1 MGEVPAP
8 IELPAPS
15 DGIHMK
21 TRTLIACAL
30 ALQSVAAVA
39 FAQAVPA
46 ASMLG
51 GAVVRSIREC
61 PQVTIFDDVDA
72 RVEGDSV
79 VLTGKVT
86 AAAKRSE
93 IERRVA
99 RLDGVRELRNE
110 ILVLPPLPED
120 DSLRHRVARAIYGN
134 PSFWSY
140 AAMSSPPIHII
151 VERGHVTLKG
161 TVGTQVER
169 SMARSL
175 ATGLGERSISNELR
189 TDGR

>member
-1 MGEVPAP
+1 
-8 IELPAPS
+8 
-15 DGIHMK
+15 MK

-30 ALQSVAAVA
+30 ALQSVVPAAA
-39 FAQAVPA
+39 FAQVTPA

-51 GAVVRSIREC
+51 GAVVRSIRES
-61 PQVTIFDDVDA
+61 PHVTIFDDVDA

-86 AAAKRSE
+86 AAATRSE
-93 IERRVA
+93 IEKRVA
-99 RLDGVRELRNE
+99 GLDGVRELRNE
-110 ILVLPPLPED
+110 ILVLPTVPED
-120 DSLRHRVARAIYGN
+120 DDLRRRVAKAIYGN

-189 TDGR
+189 TEGR

>member
-1 MGEVPAP
+1 
-8 IELPAPS
+8 
-15 DGIHMK
+15 MK
-21 TRTLIACAL
+21 TRIIIACAFAFL
-30 ALQSVAAVA
+30 SVSPVA
-39 FAQAVPA
+39 YAQPGRPG
-46 ASMLG
+46 SGTLG
-51 GAVVRSIREC
+51 GTVERSIRES

-72 RVEGDSV
+72 RIEGDSV

-86 AAAKRSE
+86 AAAKRAD

-99 RLDGVRELRNE
+99 RVEGVRGLRNE

-120 DSLRHRVARAIYGN
+120 NDLRQRVAKAIYGN

-169 SMARSL
+169 TMARSL
-175 ATGLGERSISNELR
+175 ATGLGERSLTNELTAQR
-189 TDGR
+189 

>member
-1 MGEVPAP
+1 
-8 IELPAPS
+8 
-15 DGIHMK
+15 MK
-21 TRTLIACAL
+21 TQNLIACAL
-30 ALQSVAAVA
+30 ALQSVTATA
-39 FAQAVPA
+39 FAQVAPA

-51 GAVVRSIREC
+51 RAVVRSIREC
-61 PQVTIFDDVDA
+61 PHVTIFDDVDA
-72 RVEGDSV
+72 RVEGSAV

-93 IERRVA
+93 IEKRVA
-99 RLDGVRELRNE
+99 RLEGVRELRNE
-110 ILVLPPLPED
+110 ILVLPPVPED
-120 DSLRHRVARAIYGN
+120 DDLRRRVARAIYGN

-151 VERGHVTLKG
+151 VERGHVTLRG

-175 ATGLGERSISNELR
+175 ATGLGERSLSNELR
-189 TDGR
+189 TEVR

>member
-1 MGEVPAP
+1 
-8 IELPAPS
+8 
-15 DGIHMK
+15 MK
-21 TRTLIACAL
+21 TRILIACAL
-30 ALQSVAAVA
+30 ALQSVTAPA
-39 FAQAVPA
+39 FAQTAPA
-46 ASMLG
+46 SSALG
-51 GAVVRSIREC
+51 GAVLRTLRAC
-61 PQVTIFDDVDA
+61 PHVTIFDDVDA

-93 IERRVA
+93 IEKRVA
-99 RLDGVRELRNE
+99 GLDGVRGLRNE
-110 ILVLPPLPED
+110 ILVLPPGPD
-120 DSLRHRVARAIYGN
+120 DDALRHRVAKAIYGN

-169 SMARSL
+169 SMAKSL
-175 ATGLGERSISNELR
+175 ATGLGERSLNDQLITER
-189 TDGR
+189 R

>member
-1 MGEVPAP
+1 
-8 IELPAPS
+8 
-15 DGIHMK
+15 MK

-30 ALQSVAAVA
+30 ALQSVAAA
-39 FAQAVPA
+39 ASAQTAPA

-51 GAVVRSIREC
+51 GAVARSIREC

-86 AAAKRSE
+86 AAAKRAE
-93 IERRVA
+93 IEKRVA
-99 RLDGVRELRNE
+99 RLDGVCELRNE

-120 DSLRHRVARAIYGN
+120 DSLRHRVAKAIYGN

>member
-1 MGEVPAP
+1 
-8 IELPAPS
+8 
-15 DGIHMK
+15 MK

-30 ALQSVAAVA
+30 ALQSVATAA
-39 FAQAVPA
+39 FAQAPPA

-51 GAVVRSIREC
+51 GTVVRSIREC
-61 PQVTIFDDVDA
+61 PHVTIFDDVDA
-72 RVEGDSV
+72 HVEGDSV

-86 AAAKRSE
+86 AAGKRSE
-93 IERRVA
+93 IEKRVSG
-99 RLDGVRELRNE
+99 LDGVRQLRNE
-110 ILVLPPLPED
+110 ILVLPPVPED
-120 DSLRHRVARAIYGN
+120 DELRHRVAKAIYGN

-175 ATGLGERSISNELR
+175 ATGLGERSLNDELTTER
-189 TDGR
+189 R

>member
-1 MGEVPAP
+1 
-8 IELPAPS
+8 
-15 DGIHMK
+15 MK
-21 TRTLIACAL
+21 TRILIACAL
-30 ALQSVAAVA
+30 ALQSVAAAA
-39 FAQAVPA
+39 FAQAAPA
-46 ASMLG
+46 ASTARRRRGPLHPR
-51 GAVVRSIREC
+51 AC
-61 PQVTIFDDVDA
+61 PHVTIFDDVDA

-93 IERRVA
+93 IEKRVA

-110 ILVLPPLPED
+110 ILVLPPLPD
-120 DSLRHRVARAIYGN
+120 DDDLRHRVAKAIYGN

-169 SMARSL
+169 SMAKSL
-175 ATGLGERSISNELR
+175 ATGLGERSLNDQLTTER
-189 TDGR
+189 R

>member
-1 MGEVPAP
+1 
-8 IELPAPS
+8 
-15 DGIHMK
+15 MK
-21 TRTLIACAL
+21 TRIIIACAL
-30 ALQSVAAVA
+30 AFLSVSAAY
-39 FAQAVPA
+39 AQPA
-46 ASMLG
+46 RSPDGTLG
-51 GAVVRSIREC
+51 GSIERSIRES
-61 PQVTIFDDVDA
+61 PQFTIFDDVDA

-86 AAAKRSE
+86 AAAKRAE

-99 RLDGVRELRNE
+99 RVEGVRGLRNE
-110 ILVLPPLPED
+110 ILVLPPVPED
-120 DSLRHRVARAIYGN
+120 DDLRRRVAKAIYGN

-151 VERGHVTLKG
+151 VERGHVTLRG

-175 ATGLGERSISNELR
+175 ATGLGERSLSNELR
-189 TDGR
+189 TEGR

>member
-1 MGEVPAP
+1 
-8 IELPAPS
+8 
-15 DGIHMK
+15 MK

-30 ALQSVAAVA
+30 ALQSVAAAA
-39 FAQAVPA
+39 FAQAPPA

-61 PQVTIFDDVDA
+61 PHVTIFDDVDA
-72 RVEGDSV
+72 RVEGDAV

-86 AAAKRSE
+86 TAGKRSE
-93 IERRVA
+93 IEKRVG
-99 RLDGVRELRNE
+99 RLEGVRQLRNE
-110 ILVLPPLPED
+110 ILVLPPGPED
-120 DSLRHRVARAIYGN
+120 DDLRHRVAKAIYGN

-175 ATGLGERSISNELR
+175 ATGLGERSLNDELR
-189 TDGR
+189 LEGR